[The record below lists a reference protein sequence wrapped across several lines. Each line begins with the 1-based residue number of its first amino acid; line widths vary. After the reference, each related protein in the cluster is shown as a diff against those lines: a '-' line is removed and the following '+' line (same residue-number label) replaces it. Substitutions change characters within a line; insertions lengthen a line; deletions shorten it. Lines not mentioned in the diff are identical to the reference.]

1 MRRLGS
7 RPLGGRHASV
17 VPALPDEYESHLNN
31 IRGGRRDDEGG
42 DAEED
47 PTRQGT
53 SFPCLDV
60 HGCSHD
66 IEDGH
71 GHHEEPSGR
80 PDMAFPPSPSQRS
93 HRGASHSPVLQRD
106 QQFQFV
112 DSHPQVQAA
121 YSSGQGSNGPAL
133 PAGFASIMNAYTE
146 KGPPS
151 QPEFVHHTG
160 NGTIGGRTRSRKA
173 AI

>member
-1 MRRLGS
+1 
-7 RPLGGRHASV
+7 V

-42 DAEED
+42 DADDD
-47 PTRQGT
+47 PSRQGM
-53 SFPCLDV
+53 SFPSSGVCKSS
-60 HGCSHD
+60 GEANHD
-66 IEDGH
+66 IKDGH
-71 GHHEEPSGR
+71 GHHEEFSGR
-80 PDMAFPPSPSQRS
+80 PDAAFPPSPSQ
-93 HRGASHSPVLQRD
+93 HQHHGASHSPALQRD

-112 DSHPQVQAA
+112 DSHPAVQAV

-146 KGPPS
+146 QGSPN
-151 QPEFVHHTG
+151 QPQAEFVHHTG
-160 NGTIGGRTRSRKA
+160 NGTIGGRTRSRKS